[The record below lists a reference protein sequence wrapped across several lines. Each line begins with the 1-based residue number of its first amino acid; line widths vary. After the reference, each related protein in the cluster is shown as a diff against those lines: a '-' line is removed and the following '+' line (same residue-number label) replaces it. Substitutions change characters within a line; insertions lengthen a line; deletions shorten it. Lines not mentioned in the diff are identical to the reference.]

1 MNSRKYP
8 VTNYIPKKIM
18 TDKNTFNDLDTTLN
32 QMTFNIILN
41 DVDYHFENCYVT
53 NFDFINHECRGDRLN
68 FSKKHYETISKEN
81 LNKNILS
88 EKLRQ
93 EFISSAIK
101 SEREDLHIEKKVFDE
116 HFNRDKIEKN
126 LEKRGIF
133 FSSMKKR
140 FAIKKKNT
148 DDCKSLNF

>member
-1 MNSRKYP
+1 
-8 VTNYIPKKIM
+8 
-18 TDKNTFNDLDTTLN
+18 
-32 QMTFNIILN
+32 MTFNRILS
-41 DVDYHFENCYVT
+41 DVGYHFENCYVT
-53 NFDFINHECRGDRLN
+53 NFDLINHECRGDELN
-68 FSKKHYETISKEN
+68 FSRKHYETISKEN
-81 LNKNILS
+81 LDKNILS
-88 EKLRQ
+88 KKSRQ

-101 SEREDLHIEKKVFDE
+101 SERKDSHIEKKVFDE